1 MYKKIIFHSS
11 LALLLLL
18 LPVWM
23 AAQDSAGAKPSESPY
38 ILSSVPDSV
47 HAIQPTLNKKR
58 LWIVGGTHVV
68 LWVGSFIALNRAWY
82 ADYPA
87 TKFHFFDDFP
97 EWNQMD
103 KMGHMWTAYNLARL
117 SGGLWKYTGMNPKT
131 AVWLGGGSAMAY
143 QTVIEVLDGFS
154 AEWGF
159 SPYDMIANTVG
170 AGAYVSQELIWKE
183 QRIQIKFSY
192 WAHDYPSELI
202 GRRDELF
209 GNTALERVLKDYN
222 SQAYWLSVNPW
233 SFNKKS
239 KFWPRWLNISVGY
252 SSDLMLGGRENK
264 WTDESGVVHDYT
276 YIPRTRRFYLAPD
289 LDLTRIRTK
298 SKVLKTVFYVLNMIK
313 MPAPALE
320 YNSQGKFVFHAIY
333 F

>member
-1 MYKKIIFHSS
+1 MFKKIILHISM
-11 LALLLLL
+11 ALLLFSQPASLI
-18 LPVWM
+18 
-23 AAQDSAGAKPSESPY
+23 AQDSTAASLSQGPL
-38 ILSSVPDSV
+38 ILSNTPDSTIPGHYTV
-47 HAIQPTLNKKR
+47 NKKR
-58 LWIVGGTHVV
+58 LWIVGGAHAV
-68 LWVGSFIALNRAWY
+68 LWVGSFVALNRAWY

-87 TKFHFFDDFP
+87 AKFHFFDDFP

-103 KMGHMWTAYNLARL
+103 KMGHMWTAYTLARL

-159 SPYDMIANTVG
+159 SPYDMIANTIG
-170 AGAYVSQELIWKE
+170 ASAYVSQELIWKE

-192 WAHDYPSELI
+192 WPHDYPSELI
-202 GRRDELF
+202 PRRDELF
-209 GNTALERVLKDYN
+209 GNSALERLLKDYN

-239 KFWPRWLNISVGY
+239 GFWPRWLNIAVGY
-252 SSDLMLGGRENK
+252 SSDLMVGGRENK

-276 YIPRTRRFYLAPD
+276 NIPRVRRFYLAPD
-289 LDLTRIRTK
+289 LDFTRIRTR
-298 SKVLKTVFYVLNMIK
+298 SKALKTVFYVLNMIK
-313 MPAPALE
+313 VPAPALE